1 MRLALVTAALLVSMP
16 TLALAMEP
24 HAAMHPNAIKWT
36 AGPPM
41 LPPGGEAAVL
51 VGDPTKE
58 GPLVTRFRAKAGY
71 KIPPHTHPTYESL
84 TVLSGSIHVG
94 MGETFD
100 MTKGQ
105 KVQAGGFLHLPRGM
119 THYVWF
125 SEPGTIQVNSVGPF
139 EIKYV
144 NPADDPR
151 NATAQKK

>member
-1 MRLALVTAALLVSMP
+1 
-16 TLALAMEP
+16 
-24 HAAMHPNAIKWT
+24 
-36 AGPPM
+36 
-41 LPPGGEAAVL
+41 
-51 VGDPTKE
+51 
-58 GPLVTRFRAKAGY
+58 LVTRFRAKAGY

-84 TVLSGSIHVG
+84 TVLSGSLHVG

-100 MTKGQ
+100 MSKGQ
-105 KVQAGGFLHLPRGM
+105 KVQAGGFLHLPKDM

-151 NATAQKK
+151 NASARKK